1 MPNVSL
7 NNVVQSDI
15 RKLIGTRAFISGAI
29 AAGTDTTK
37 VKTTVAI
44 DYTIDGVFCHLAIT
58 DNFWTLPTTIS
69 VIQPGSAAPPLPVS
83 AAFGGAG
90 LGAVTGY
97 CFLGVNAAGTAS
109 AYWAAQPA
117 AADLNLT
124 DDSLVPDVPDN
135 VLIVG
140 YIKVVTAAATVF
152 TPATTALAT
161 GNTVTYVNCS
171 QIPSTLV

>member
-7 NNVVQSDI
+7 SNIVQADI

-37 VKTTVAI
+37 VKTTIAI
-44 DYTIDGVFCHLAIT
+44 DYIVDGTFCHLAIS
-58 DNFWTLPTTIS
+58 DNFWTLPLTIS

-90 LGAVTGY
+90 LGIVTAY
-97 CFLGVNAAGTAS
+97 CFLGVDAAGTAY

-124 DDSLVPDVPDN
+124 DDSLVPDVPDT

-140 YIKVVTAAATVF
+140 YVKIVTAANTVF
-152 TPATTALAT
+152 TPRTTALAT

-171 QIPSTLV
+171 QIPSVLV